1 VYAIPASVPYVWA
14 VLAAA
19 VLVAI
24 WLGIRQESRWFAAH
38 GKGRPW
44 CTLRICTI
52 PITIATAGAVI
63 VVTRSVKGPEA
74 LFAFYAML
82 LTGAPLVY
90 FTLHWIVG
98 RYLEPR
104 LTGGETA
111 WIGFSGLMI
120 VLGPAALA
128 SAMHPWVFLIA
139 RSIG

>member
-1 VYAIPASVPYVWA
+1 VYTIPESVPHVWA

-24 WLGIRQESRWFAAH
+24 WLGIRQEGRWFAARDKR
-38 GKGRPW
+38 GSW
-44 CTLRICTI
+44 LVLRISTI
-52 PITIATAGAVI
+52 PIAIATAGAVTL
-63 VVTRSVKGPEA
+63 VTRSVKGPEA

-82 LTGAPLVY
+82 FTGAPLVY

-98 RYLEPR
+98 RCLEPR
-104 LTGGETA
+104 LAGGETA

-120 VLGPAALA
+120 VVGPAALA

-139 RSIG
+139 RGIG